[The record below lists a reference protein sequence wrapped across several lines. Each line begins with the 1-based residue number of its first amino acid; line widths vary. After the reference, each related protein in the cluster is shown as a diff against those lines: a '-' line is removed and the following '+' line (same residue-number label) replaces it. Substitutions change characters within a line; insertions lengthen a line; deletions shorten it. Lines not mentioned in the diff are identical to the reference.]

1 MAIETTYTLARANLA
16 KLLDEVSENRETV
29 VIRRRGGEDVAMIA
43 ASELASLNETAHLL
57 KSPRNAERLLAAL
70 ASARAGEG
78 RTLTMDQLRRELG
91 LEQEE

>member
-16 KLLDEVSENRETV
+16 KLLAEVSENRETV

-78 RTLTMDQLRRELG
+78 RTLTIDQLRHELG
-91 LEQEE
+91 LEHEE